1 MNPWFSASPPPQRLG
16 STRQYS
22 GLGGRVF
29 GKSWW
34 FFLTSFIESHSKIPF
49 TPKPLIA
56 GVRLTLRA
64 EDK

>member
-1 MNPWFSASPPPQRLG
+1 MSDEYKNR
-16 STRQYS
+16 TRQRS

-34 FFLTSFIESHSKIPF
+34 FFLASFVESHSKIPF

-56 GVRLTLRA
+56 GVRNL
-64 EDK
+64 